1 MSWIDI
7 VFILIL
13 AGSVIYSVY
22 RGMVKEVFS
31 LASIAIGYLAA
42 VNYNLPISMYAS
54 KVLNPAIS
62 RWVSFIAI
70 FAVVWVIV
78 ILIGKL
84 IQKVISVSVTLSV
97 VDRAAGGVIG
107 AAKGVMILSV
117 VILLLSAFSFTKGHI
132 LKSFTVR
139 YIIAISKTVIG
150 VSPVEF
156 VNEIRSDVNIQRFV
170 PSLQKSAE
178 LISNIKK
185 NSETTGQPHDTEV
198 SDEDRKK
205 LDEIINEGVKEQ
217 GARGKE

>member
-1 MSWIDI
+1 MNWIDI

-13 AGSVIYSVY
+13 AVSISYSVY

-31 LASIAIGYLAA
+31 LASIAIGYLVA
-42 VNYNLPISMYAS
+42 VNYNLLVSIYAS

-107 AAKGVMILSV
+107 AAKGVIMLSV

-132 LKSFTVR
+132 SKSFTAR
-139 YIIAISKTVIG
+139 YIIAISKIVIG

-156 VNEIRSDVNIQRFV
+156 VNEIRSDVNIRKII
-170 PSLQKSAE
+170 PNLQKSAE

-185 NSETTGQPHDTEV
+185 NSETVVQPHDEEV

-205 LDEIINEGVKEQ
+205 LDEIITEGVQK
-217 GARGKE
+217 

>member
-1 MSWIDI
+1 MNWVDI
-7 VFILIL
+7 VFILIV
-13 AGSVIYSVY
+13 AGSVLYSVY

-31 LASIAIGYLAA
+31 LSSIAIGYLAA
-42 VNYNLPISMYAS
+42 VNYNILVSAYAS

-70 FAVVWVIV
+70 FAVVWVAV
-78 ILIGKL
+78 ILIGKV

-107 AAKGVMILSV
+107 AAKGVIILSV
-117 VILLLSAFSFTKGHI
+117 VILLLSAFSFTKGYI
-132 LKSFTVR
+132 LKSFTAR
-139 YIIAISKTVIG
+139 YIITISKTVIG

-156 VNEIRSDVNIQRFV
+156 VNEMRSDMNIQKLI
-170 PSLQKSAE
+170 PHLQKSAG

-185 NSETTGQPHDTEV
+185 SSETSLQPHDAEV

-205 LDEIINEGVKEQ
+205 LDEIINEGVNGQ
-217 GARGKE
+217 GARGKK

>member
-1 MSWIDI
+1 MNWIDI

-13 AGSVIYSVY
+13 AGSVVYSVY

-31 LASIAIGYLAA
+31 LSSIAMGYLAA
-42 VNYNLPISMYAS
+42 VNYNLPVSLYAS

-62 RWVSFIAI
+62 RWVSFAAI
-70 FAVVWVIV
+70 FAIVWIAV
-78 ILIGKL
+78 ILIGKV

-107 AAKGVMILSV
+107 AAKGALILSLA
-117 VILLLSAFSFTKGHI
+117 ILLLSAFSFTKGYI
-132 LKSFTVR
+132 SKSFTAR
-139 YIIAISKTVIG
+139 YVIAISKTVIG

-156 VNEIRSDVNIQRFV
+156 VNDIRSDVNIRRFI
-170 PSLQKSAE
+170 PNLRKSAE

-185 NSETTGQPHDTEV
+185 NNKEALQPHDAEV

-205 LDEIINEGVKEQ
+205 LDEIINKGIKEQ
-217 GARGKE
+217 GTRGKE

>member
-22 RGMVKEVFS
+22 RGMVKEIFS

-42 VNYNLPISMYAS
+42 VNYNLPVSVYAS

-62 RWVSFIAI
+62 RWVSFVAI

-132 LKSFTVR
+132 LKSFTAR

-156 VNEIRSDVNIQRFV
+156 VNEIRSDVNIQKIIPHLMMQRC
-170 PSLQKSAE
+170 LMRTE
-178 LISNIKK
+178 K
-185 NSETTGQPHDTEV
+185 NWM
-198 SDEDRKK
+198 K
-205 LDEIINEGVKEQ
+205 
-217 GARGKE
+217 